1 MNKDVRDGLVI
12 GVAFAGLVSLF
23 PAQANAQMSGKELCD
38 GSISYAIK
46 YMPEDDSYKLH
57 QARWNI
63 LDGDNTSDDE
73 KLVGLVM
80 FEIGQR
86 VSYSMTEENN
96 PKNEVWWNDVL
107 ESMYGACEAAVEE
120 MSQED
125 LSDMESEGNIW

>member
-1 MNKDVRDGLVI
+1 MMEGLCI
-12 GVAFAGLVSLF
+12 GLAFAGLVSLF
-23 PAQANAQMSGKELCD
+23 PAQANAEMNGEELCRGAID
-38 GSISYAIK
+38 YSIK
-46 YMPEDDSYKLH
+46 YMPEDDSYELH
-57 QARWNI
+57 KARWKI
-63 LDGDNTSDDE
+63 MDGDNTNDNE

-96 PKNEVWWNDVL
+96 PKNEEWWNGILDN
-107 ESMYGACEAAVEE
+107 MYNSCQAAIEE

>member
-1 MNKDVRDGLVI
+1 MNKDIRDGLLI

-38 GSISYAIK
+38 GSINYAIK
-46 YMPEDDSYKLH
+46 YMPEESAFELH
-57 QARWNI
+57 KARWNI
-63 LDGDNTSDDE
+63 LDGDNTNDDE

-86 VSYSMTEENN
+86 IAYSMNEEQNRNNTE
-96 PKNEVWWNDVL
+96 WWDNTL
-107 ESMYGACEAAVEE
+107 NTWHGSCKAAYEE
-120 MSQED
+120 LNQDD